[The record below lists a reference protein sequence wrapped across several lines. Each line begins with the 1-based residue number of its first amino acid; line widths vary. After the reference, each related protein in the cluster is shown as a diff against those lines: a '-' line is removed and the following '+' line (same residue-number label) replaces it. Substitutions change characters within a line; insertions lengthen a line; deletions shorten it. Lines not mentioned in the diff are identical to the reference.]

1 MKLIASLLLAFVSVF
16 SLQAQD
22 KSKFR
27 QMESE
32 WPTPNTYRTG
42 SGAPGHE
49 YWQQKADY
57 QIFVELDEANK
68 TIKGRETITY
78 TNNSPDVLKYLW
90 VQLEQNIWDKDS
102 DAKKIRNNSLNPNQ
116 DAAGLKN
123 YEESDYDGGYKNLT
137 VTDRS
142 GKTMNF
148 TINKTMMR
156 IDLPSNLMPG
166 KSIAFNIGWFYN
178 MNNSKQVGGRTG
190 YECFIDNNCIYELAH
205 WFPRMA
211 VYTDWAGWQH
221 KQFLGRGEFTLPFGD
236 YEVQITVPKDHIVAS
251 TGELQNASAVLTS
264 TQIQRFAQAK
274 KAEHPIMIVTP
285 SEAKEKEK
293 TVEKATKTWIYKAKN
308 VRDFAW
314 ASSRK
319 FIWDACNVEVGG
331 NDVMAMSYY
340 PNEANPLWSQ
350 YSTEAVAHTLRVYS
364 KHTIDYPYPV
374 AISVNGPVG
383 GMEYPMISFNGARPQ
398 LDGSY
403 SERTKYAL
411 ISVIIHEVGHN
422 FFPMIINSDERQWT
436 WMDEG
441 LNTFMQYLAEQEW
454 DRDYPSFRGPAR
466 FITGY
471 MKGDKAGLEPIMTN
485 SESIK
490 QFGNNAYGKPA
501 TGLNILRE
509 TIMGRELFDF
519 AFQEYARRWAF
530 KHPNPADFF
539 RTMEDASGVDLD
551 WFWRAW
557 FYTTDYVDI
566 SLDDVKSYQ
575 TPKLDLKAEMEAQ
588 KAEKANEKRD
598 IGYYRNLEKVK
609 KTAVELNPAL
619 LDTFNRVDRFAV
631 KPQDLKS
638 FEERKAA
645 LNAQDL
651 KKFES
656 GKYYYELNFSDLG
669 GIPMPIII
677 ELNYEDGTSEI
688 LRFPAEIWLDSE
700 MKVSKVIA
708 TDKAVKQFI
717 LDPYQETA
725 DVDLSNN
732 SFPRTSN
739 PSRFQLYKP
748 EIPSGRRR
756 N

>member
-1 MKLIASLLLAFVSVF
+1 MKLIASLLVAFLSIF
-16 SLQAQD
+16 TLQAQD

-32 WPTPNTYRTG
+32 WPTPNNYRTG

-102 DAKKIRNNSLNPNQ
+102 DSKKIRNNSLNANQ
-116 DAAGLKN
+116 DPAGLKN

-190 YECFIDNNCIYELAH
+190 YECFNDNNCIYELAH

-264 TQIQRFAQAK
+264 AQIQRFAEAK
-274 KAEHPIMIVTP
+274 KAEHPIMIVSP
-285 SEAKEKEK
+285 SEVKEKEK

-331 NDVMAMSYY
+331 KDVMAMSYY

-398 LDGSY
+398 ADGSY

-471 MKGDKAGLEPIMTN
+471 MKGDKTGLEPIMTN

-539 RTMEDASGVDLD
+539 RTMEDASSVDLD

-575 TPKLDLKAEMEAQ
+575 APKLDLKAEMEAQ
-588 KAEKANEKRD
+588 KAEKLNEKRD
-598 IGYYRNLEKVK
+598 IGYYRNLDQVK
-609 KTAVELNPAL
+609 KTAVELNQAL
-619 LDTFNRVDRFAV
+619 LDTFNKVDRFAV
-631 KPQDLKS
+631 KPQDLNA
-638 FEERKAA
+638 FEEKKAA

-651 KKFES
+651 KKFET
-656 GKYYYELNFSDLG
+656 GKYYYELNFSELG
-669 GIPMPIII
+669 GIPMPIIL
-677 ELNYEDGTSEI
+677 ELTYQDGTSEI

-700 MKVSKVIA
+700 VKASKVIA
-708 TDKAVKQFI
+708 TDKSVKQFV

>member
-1 MKLIASLLLAFVSVF
+1 
-16 SLQAQD
+16 
-22 KSKFR
+22 
-27 QMESE
+27 
-32 WPTPNTYRTG
+32 
-42 SGAPGHE
+42 
-49 YWQQKADY
+49 
-57 QIFVELDEANK
+57 
-68 TIKGRETITY
+68 
-78 TNNSPDVLKYLW
+78 
-90 VQLEQNIWDKDS
+90 
-102 DAKKIRNNSLNPNQ
+102 
-116 DAAGLKN
+116 
-123 YEESDYDGGYKNLT
+123 
-137 VTDRS
+137 
-142 GKTMNF
+142 
-148 TINKTMMR
+148 
-156 IDLPSNLMPG
+156 
-166 KSIAFNIGWFYN
+166 
-178 MNNSKQVGGRTG
+178 
-190 YECFIDNNCIYELAH
+190 
-205 WFPRMA
+205 MA

-264 TQIQRFAQAK
+264 AQIQRFAEAK
-274 KAEHPIMIVTP
+274 KAEHPIMIVSP
-285 SEAKEKEK
+285 SEVKEKEK

-331 NDVMAMSYY
+331 KDVMAMSYY

-398 LDGSY
+398 ADGSY

-471 MKGDKAGLEPIMTN
+471 MKGDKTGLEPIMTN

-539 RTMEDASGVDLD
+539 RTMEDASSVDLD

-575 TPKLDLKAEMEAQ
+575 APKLDLKAEMEAQ
-588 KAEKANEKRD
+588 KAEKLNEKRD
-598 IGYYRNLEKVK
+598 IGYYRNLDQVK
-609 KTAVELNPAL
+609 KTAVELNQAL
-619 LDTFNRVDRFAV
+619 LDTFNKVDRFAV
-631 KPQDLKS
+631 KPQDLNA
-638 FEERKAA
+638 FEEKKAA

-651 KKFES
+651 KKFET
-656 GKYYYELNFSDLG
+656 GKYYYELNFSELG
-669 GIPMPIII
+669 GIPMPIIL
-677 ELNYEDGTSEI
+677 ELTYQDGTSEI

-700 MKVSKVIA
+700 VKASKVIA
-708 TDKAVKQFI
+708 TDKSVKQFV